1 MNVAVA
7 IHGLKPYLLWGK
19 NLMAGPLFQI
29 DLPVSPVQ
37 ITGEELQVKFS
48 GASV

>member
-7 IHGLKPYLLWGK
+7 IHGLKPYLLWEK

-37 ITGEELQVKFS
+37 ITELQVKFS